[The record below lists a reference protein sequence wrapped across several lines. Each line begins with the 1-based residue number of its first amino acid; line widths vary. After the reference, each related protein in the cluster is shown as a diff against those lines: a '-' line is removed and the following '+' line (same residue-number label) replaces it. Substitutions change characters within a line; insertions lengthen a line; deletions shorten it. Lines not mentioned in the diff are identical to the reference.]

1 MNEKIAILGAGAWG
15 TATACALARSGNR
28 VMLWSRSA
36 DVCSSINTEHIN
48 TKYLPGY
55 TLPASISAS
64 PDMQEVCKDAAVVFL
79 ASPSLYLIDTVKQLL
94 TFPPFS
100 IDTGTQSYPLIAVLT
115 KGFIP
120 DEQGEPHLIIEA
132 LENKLP
138 DFYRDHL
145 VYVAGPSHGEEVAAG
160 KLTGLIAASK
170 NPLSSIRCREILKS
184 RSLLVYSSLDIVG
197 VQVCAATKNV
207 IAIAFGLLDA
217 LIEGSDFFGDNTES
231 LLLAAG
237 LNEIQIIGR
246 AMGATH
252 PETFTSISGIG
263 DLDVTCRSKYGR
275 NRKFGREIITADI
288 LRPFTGIDDLM
299 AHIGTIG
306 YLPEGIAACYYLS
319 KIAVKYD
326 LKLPLCSGLYRMLNK
341 ELGYTEFLEDL
352 LSGTKA
358 TPSA

>member
-1 MNEKIAILGAGAWG
+1 MNDKIGILGAGAWG
-15 TATACALARSGNR
+15 TAIACALARSGHR
-28 VMLWSRSA
+28 VMLWSRSPE
-36 DVCSSINTEHIN
+36 VCASINTGHIN
-48 TKYLPGY
+48 NKYLPNY
-55 TLPASISAS
+55 TLPPSISAS
-64 PDMQEVCKDAAVVFL
+64 SDMQEVCCGTAVLFL
-79 ASPSLYLIDTVKQLL
+79 ASPSLYLMDTIRQLVM
-94 TFPPFS
+94 FPPFNA
-100 IDTGTQSYPLIAVLT
+100 DNGTSTYPLIAILT

-120 DEQGEPHLIIEA
+120 DEQGEPQLIVDV
-132 LENKLP
+132 LEKMLP
-138 DFYRDHL
+138 DCYHEHL

-197 VQVCAATKNV
+197 VQVCAAAKNV

-217 LIEGSDFFGDNTES
+217 LIERSEFFGDNTES

-288 LRPFTGIDDLM
+288 LRPFSGIDDLITN
-299 AHIGTIG
+299 IGTIG
-306 YLPEGIAACYYLS
+306 YLPEGIVACYYLS
-319 KIAVKYD
+319 KVAVTYG
-326 LKLPLCSGLYRMLNK
+326 LKLPLCSGLYRLLNK
-341 ELGYTEFLEDL
+341 ELGYMEFLEDL
-352 LSGTKA
+352 LSGTKN
-358 TPSA
+358 

>member
-1 MNEKIAILGAGAWG
+1 MKKSLSSEQGHGERQQPVPLHGAAIVLCCGAEVPTYA
-15 TATACALARSGNR
+15 
-28 VMLWSRSA
+28 
-36 DVCSSINTEHIN
+36 H
-48 TKYLPGY
+48 PGY
-55 TLPASISAS
+55 PLPASISAS

-79 ASPSLYLIDTVKQLL
+79 ASPSLYLMDTVKQLL

-160 KLTGLIAASK
+160 
-170 NPLSSIRCREILKS
+170 
-184 RSLLVYSSLDIVG
+184 LLVYSSLDIVG

-352 LSGTKA
+352 LSGTKN
-358 TPSA
+358 